1 MSDYSYQE
9 KKLRLQLLIE
19 ERNLVDSLISSDI
32 SDGNTTSITVKEERR
47 KELDNEIKQ
56 LQLEISDISLQSSED
71 IDYDTDALD
80 EAINRLESG
89 NSKKTTDILPADT
102 AFLFIMAI
110 IALSFIAVI
119 CFQFAV
125 DSKNEYADD
134 YSSETASTESTSTT
148 VVIGL
153 EPDIEAPTRTPKLSN
168 SPVEITPEVDNYFKT
183 VVTNLK
189 GAMSVDQ
196 IIGTS
201 DMLNDLESQQKF
213 KENYGKWKESL
224 VEVSS
229 PSECAEFHE
238 MYKSA
243 VEGYVLYFD
252 TVEDGITT
260 NTSTEVYA
268 ANIKAALTTVQNNTA
283 KYEDLAEDYFIVFN
297 YYGLYSG
304 Q

>member
-19 ERNLVDSLISSDI
+19 ERNLVDSLISSDV
-32 SDGNTTSITVKEERR
+32 SDGNTTSIQVKGERR

-56 LQLEISDISLQSSED
+56 LQLEISDISLQSSEY

-89 NSKKTTDILPADT
+89 NSKTTTDILPSDT

-119 CFQFAV
+119 CFQLAV

-153 EPDIEAPTRTPKLSN
+153 EPAIEAPTRTPKLSN

-189 GAMSVDQ
+189 GAMSVDKV
-196 IIGTS
+196 IGAS
-201 DMLNDLESQQKF
+201 DMWNDLEAQKNF
-213 KENYGKWKESL
+213 KEDYEKWKGSL
-224 VEVSS
+224 IEVEVPLS
-229 PSECAEFHE
+229 CVEFHA
-238 MYKSA
+238 MYEGSI
-243 VEGYVLYFD
+243 EGYVLYFD
-252 TVEDGITT
+252 SIEEGLAHA
-260 NTSTEVYA
+260 TSIENYA
-268 ANIKAALTTVQNNTA
+268 SKIKETLTTVQNNTA
-283 KYEDLAEDYFIVFN
+283 KYEDLAEDYFVVFN